1 MLEDLHGVE
10 LEGVV
15 EDGIEDENAPG
26 LHVGDG
32 LERLNGEAS
41 GHAADEL
48 VASDGPDGIAR
59 GFRLLDGQREL
70 EAPFE
75 HHLEDDIHIGAIG
88 LDHVEEELTGLGLL
102 NAGLI
107 ELEHT
112 EADVGKLLGSL
123 AKLEL
128 TVGFLEL
135 GFDFVACAANASFAY
150 VAESLIPVLVGVAF
164 RVTRLW
170 KLDKDKLIAI
180 QAGPDGRI
188 AKAARLVADFL
199 ESPPESPSPADLSL
213 LREMALMTAPYT
225 DAGTDARKRRRRA
238 SGPKSSK

>member
-1 MLEDLHGVE
+1 MQKQHC
-10 LEGVV
+10 
-15 EDGIEDENAPG
+15 
-26 LHVGDG
+26 
-32 LERLNGEAS
+32 
-41 GHAADEL
+41 
-48 VASDGPDGIAR
+48 VASV
-59 GFRLLDGQREL
+59 

-180 QAGPDGRI
+180 IFSELLQEHGMGGRC
-188 AKAARLVADFL
+188 
-199 ESPPESPSPADLSL
+199 
-213 LREMALMTAPYT
+213 
-225 DAGTDARKRRRRA
+225 
-238 SGPKSSK
+238 

>member
-1 MLEDLHGVE
+1 MQQTSSSQATDQ
-10 LEGVV
+10 
-15 EDGIEDENAPG
+15 
-26 LHVGDG
+26 
-32 LERLNGEAS
+32 
-41 GHAADEL
+41 
-48 VASDGPDGIAR
+48 AR
-59 GFRLLDGQREL
+59 GVGLLDGQREL

-135 GFDFVACAANASFAY
+135 GFDFVACAADAFFAD
-150 VAESLIPVLVGVAF
+150 VAESCVAIFEGFTALFELF
-164 RVTRLW
+164 RELNKNPLTTN
-170 KLDKDKLIAI
+170 AI
-180 QAGPDGRI
+180 FNMATESRFGSRAGPGKEVHYHI
-188 AKAARLVADFL
+188 TWLN
-199 ESPPESPSPADLSL
+199 
-213 LREMALMTAPYT
+213 
-225 DAGTDARKRRRRA
+225 AGLNQNSNQFDWFCVIKIRNAIK
-238 SGPKSSK
+238 